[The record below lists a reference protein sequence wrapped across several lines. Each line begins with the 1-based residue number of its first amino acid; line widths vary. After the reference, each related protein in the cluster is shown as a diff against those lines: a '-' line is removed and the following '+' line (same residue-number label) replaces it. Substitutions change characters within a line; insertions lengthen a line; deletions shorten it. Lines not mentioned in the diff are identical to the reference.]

1 MLTASRRNVY
11 LMLVLVMLMWSGNS
25 VVAKAING
33 DVPPFTL
40 AFIRWSCSALIILP
54 FVWRHIAAD
63 RAQLRAHWRIVLCLG
78 VIGVGCF
85 NAFMYSGL
93 QYTTAANSLL
103 MQAAIPALV
112 LLFDYLIFRTL
123 PRALQI
129 VGVII
134 GALGV
139 GMIIFHGDFS
149 ALLAMR
155 FNHGDAL
162 VLCGVVLWALYTVL
176 LRLRPQINPLSFLAV
191 TAMIGALCM
200 APFAASEL
208 QYTRVNLTPGAV
220 AGIAYIVLLPS
231 LLAYSLFN
239 KSVAAIGAADAG
251 QVINLQPVFGALLA
265 ALLLSEPIHDYHL
278 IGMGLIALGIGIPL
292 FNRRRSGAAQLTS

>member
-1 MLTASRRNVY
+1 MLTASRRNIY

-25 VVAKAING
+25 VVAKAIG
-33 DVPPFTL
+33 GHVPPFTL
-40 AFIRWSCSALIILP
+40 ALIRWTAAALIILP
-54 FVWRHIAAD
+54 FAWRHIVAD
-63 RAQLRAHWRIVLCLG
+63 RVEIARRWLIILFLG

-93 QYTTAANSLL
+93 RYTTAANSLL

-112 LLFDYLIFRTL
+112 LFFDFLIFRTL

-134 GALGV
+134 AAIGV
-139 GMIIFHGDFS
+139 GMIIFRGDLS
-149 ALLAMR
+149 ALLGMR

-176 LRLRPQINPLSFLAV
+176 LRLRPQIDPLSFLAV
-191 TAMIGALCM
+191 TVIIGALCM
-200 APFAASEL
+200 APFAAFEL
-208 QYTRVNLTPGAV
+208 QHARINLTPAVV
-220 AGIAYIVLLPS
+220 AGVGYIVIFPS
-231 LLAYSLFN
+231 IFAYALYN
-239 KSVAAIGAADAG
+239 KAVAAIGAGDAG

-265 ALLLSEPIHDYHL
+265 AVLLSEPIHDYHM
-278 IGMGLIALGIGIPL
+278 IGMALIALGIGIPL
-292 FNRRRSGAAQLTS
+292 FTRKQSDAARN

>member
-25 VVAKAING
+25 VVAKAIG
-33 DVPPFTL
+33 GHVPPFTL
-40 AFIRWSCSALIILP
+40 ALIRWIGASLILLP
-54 FVWRHIAAD
+54 FAWRHIAAD
-63 RAQLRAHWRIVLCLG
+63 RTEIARRWPVILLLG

-112 LLFDYLIFRTL
+112 LLFDFLIFRNL
-123 PRALQI
+123 PRGFQI
-129 VGVII
+129 IGVIVAAI
-134 GALGV
+134 GV
-139 GMIIFHGDFS
+139 GMIIFHGDLS
-149 ALLAMR
+149 ALLEMR

-162 VLCGVVLWALYTVL
+162 VLGGVVLWALYTVL

-191 TAMIGALCM
+191 TLMIGILCM
-200 APFAASEL
+200 APFAAVEL
-208 QYTRVNLTPGAV
+208 QHARVNVTPGV
-220 AGIAYIVLLPS
+220 IAGIAYIIIFPS
-231 LLAYSLFN
+231 IFAYALYN
-239 KSVAAIGAADAG
+239 KAVAAIGAGDAG

-265 ALLLSEPIHDYHL
+265 ALLLSEPIHGYHL
-278 IGMGLIALGIGIPL
+278 LGMGLIALGIGIPL
-292 FNRRRSGAAQLTS
+292 LVGKRSDAARN